1 MSETTLSVEKALEIS
16 VGMEMAGKDA
26 VELRGENREVD
37 IQQVQQDHKQNRPN
51 LNEQERQQTQSCFR
65 W

>member
-1 MSETTLSVEKALEIS
+1 
-16 VGMEMAGKDA
+16 MAGKDA